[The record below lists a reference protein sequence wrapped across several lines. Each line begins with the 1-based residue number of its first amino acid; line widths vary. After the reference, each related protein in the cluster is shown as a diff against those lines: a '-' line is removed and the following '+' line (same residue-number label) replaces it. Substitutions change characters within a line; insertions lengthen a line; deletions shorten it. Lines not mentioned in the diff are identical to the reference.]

1 MRSSSEVSGAGDAVG
16 CFAGAVAA
24 TTTARSANWVGCW
37 SSLRNPA
44 FVSPASTSVLV
55 VSSGRGAPAAGES
68 VTVTAASLTDV
79 GDPEPDGDACADF
92 AADDAFADD
101 DDADGVVPS
110 GVGDVLAVLLPTRA
124 EARIA
129 AARAGTSPAAVG
141 SNAGVPNVFS
151 NSSSVAACLGSS

>member
-101 DDADGVVPS
+101 GFVDDDDADDGVVPS

-124 EARIA
+124 EARI
-129 AARAGTSPAAVG
+129 
-141 SNAGVPNVFS
+141 
-151 NSSSVAACLGSS
+151 